1 MKLLKFQ
8 IGISLII
15 PVLYFMKWVD
25 PVISGLSKNTGV
37 GMDLII
43 LQNNVTGFNPDFGYL
58 LTFPSNGKLFLIITI
73 ISFFLI
79 LFRNYT
85 IKMISNLN
93 KPISISI
100 ILLNITSIIYPIYFI
115 YWLNKSLNQMKNL
128 NEMSKVYFP
137 KETSDFI
144 NPLSINYIV
153 YTLIFISIIN
163 LLIELKLNIYNKNN
177 G

>member
-25 PVISGLSKNTGV
+25 PNISGLSKNTGV

-58 LTFPSNGKLFLIITI
+58 LTFPLSGKLFFIITV
-73 ISFFLI
+73 ISFFMI
-79 LFRNYT
+79 LFRNFT

-128 NEMSKVYFP
+128 NEISKEYFP

-144 NPLSINYIV
+144 SPLSINYIV
-153 YTLIFISIIN
+153 YTIIFISIIN
-163 LLIELKLNIYNKNN
+163 LLIELKLNIYDKNN